1 MNNYLRIARIDHWV
15 KNIFAIPGIILAIM
29 LSNSLGDLTLARL
42 LIGLGS
48 LCLLSSA
55 NYTINEFLDSEFD
68 KFHPIKR
75 VRPGAK
81 GNLNGQIVFLQYAF
95 LGGFGLLLAYQ
106 INNNFLLTGISLLI
120 MGVLYNVEP
129 VRSKDRVYLDVLSES
144 INNPIRLL
152 MGWFIVQ
159 NSGLPPSSVLISYWM
174 GGAFLMAAK
183 RYSEYRMIADKAIA
197 GSYRKSFK
205 TYTENSLLLSSFFFA
220 INSAFFLGIFLIKY
234 RVEYL
239 LLFPL
244 LTTLFVWYL
253 HIGFKADSAAQAP
266 EKLYKETGLLLFL
279 LFISCVALI
288 LSYIDIPFLR
298 IFQESIY

>member
-1 MNNYLRIARIDHWV
+1 MNSYLHIARIDHWV
-15 KNIFAIPGIILAIM
+15 KNIFAIPGIILAVM
-29 LSNSLGDLTLARL
+29 LSNSLGNLTLTSF
-42 LIGLGS
+42 LIGMAA

-55 NYTINEFLDSEFD
+55 NYTINEFLDRDFD
-68 KFHPIKR
+68 KFHPIKKD
-75 VRPGAK
+75 RPGAR
-81 GNLNGQIVFLQYAF
+81 GNLKGSIVFLQYIA
-95 LGGFGLLLAYQ
+95 LGSFGLLLSSH
-106 INNNFLLTGISLLI
+106 INPNFFIVGATLLI
-120 MGVLYNVEP
+120 MGVVYNVEP
-129 VRSKDRVYLDVLSES
+129 IRSKDRTYLDVLSES
-144 INNPIRLL
+144 VNNPIRLL
-152 MGWFIVQ
+152 MGWFMVQ

-183 RYSEYRMIADKAIA
+183 RYSEYRMISNKATA

-205 TYTENSLLLSSFFFA
+205 TYTENSLLLSAFFYA

-234 RVEYL
+234 RIEYL

-288 LSYIDIPFLR
+288 LSYIDIPLLR